1 MTKTV
6 KIIWTTAA
14 LLGAVSLFFNF
25 REIPQETPPPLK
37 NGEFLCPPDKQAE
50 ADRLKPPR
58 HTAEEIGGY
67 ARLIENAPS
76 PTEAWRLAEE
86 ARKRRKHTTAGSE
99 PITTIWRKTAAAAD
113 MPPQSVF
120 LLVFYDH
127 KQNRAGKIKRNQVKQ
142 NHLHRMQINA
152 VKTQQTMPVQ

>member
-76 PTEAWRLAEE
+76 PTEE
-86 ARKRRKHTTAGSE
+86 ARKKAEAYNRRVRAYNDYL
-99 PITTIWRKTAAAAD
+99 A
-113 MPPQSVF
+113 
-120 LLVFYDH
+120 
-127 KQNRAGKIKRNQVKQ
+127 QNCGGR
-142 NHLHRMQINA
+142 
-152 VKTQQTMPVQ
+152 

>member
-67 ARLIENAPS
+67 ARLIEKRPFSDRSLAAGRRS
-76 PTEAWRLAEE
+76 PE
-86 ARKRRKHTTAGSE
+86 KGGS
-99 PITTIWRKTAAAAD
+99 IQ
-113 MPPQSVF
+113 PPGQS
-120 LLVFYDH
+120 L
-127 KQNRAGKIKRNQVKQ
+127 
-142 NHLHRMQINA
+142 
-152 VKTQQTMPVQ
+152 

>member
-1 MTKTV
+1 MTKTA

-58 HTAEEIGGY
+58 RTAEEIGGY

-86 ARKRRKHTTAGSE
+86 ARKKAEAYCRAYRVRRYPYRTSQQSCRRAERIPGLRFYRLPRRSKERPADRAREAGAE
-99 PITTIWRKTAAAAD
+99 CACYRP
-113 MPPQSVF
+113 
-120 LLVFYDH
+120 
-127 KQNRAGKIKRNQVKQ
+127 
-142 NHLHRMQINA
+142 
-152 VKTQQTMPVQ
+152 

>member
-50 ADRLKPPR
+50 ADRL
-58 HTAEEIGGY
+58 
-67 ARLIENAPS
+67 
-76 PTEAWRLAEE
+76 
-86 ARKRRKHTTAGSE
+86 
-99 PITTIWRKTAAAAD
+99 
-113 MPPQSVF
+113 
-120 LLVFYDH
+120 
-127 KQNRAGKIKRNQVKQ
+127 
-142 NHLHRMQINA
+142 
-152 VKTQQTMPVQ
+152 

>member
-50 ADRLKPPR
+50 AAYR
-58 HTAEEIGGY
+58 HFLESRG
-67 ARLIENAPS
+67 
-76 PTEAWRLAEE
+76 
-86 ARKRRKHTTAGSE
+86 RKA
-99 PITTIWRKTAAAAD
+99 
-113 MPPQSVF
+113 
-120 LLVFYDH
+120 
-127 KQNRAGKIKRNQVKQ
+127 
-142 NHLHRMQINA
+142 
-152 VKTQQTMPVQ
+152 

>member
-1 MTKTV
+1 MTKTA

-58 HTAEEIGGY
+58 RTAEEIGGY

-86 ARKRRKHTTAGSE
+86 ARKKAEAYNHRVRAYNDYL
-99 PITTIWRKTAAAAD
+99 A
-113 MPPQSVF
+113 
-120 LLVFYDH
+120 
-127 KQNRAGKIKRNQVKQ
+127 QNCGGR
-142 NHLHRMQINA
+142 
-152 VKTQQTMPVQ
+152 